1 MNINI
6 DRDMILTELYVIRK
20 LITEKAYEDDDMKQA
35 KKQVD
40 DLIQLISNCPQA
52 GNNANFPR
60 IKAR

>member
-1 MNINI
+1 
-6 DRDMILTELYVIRK
+6 MILTELYVIRK